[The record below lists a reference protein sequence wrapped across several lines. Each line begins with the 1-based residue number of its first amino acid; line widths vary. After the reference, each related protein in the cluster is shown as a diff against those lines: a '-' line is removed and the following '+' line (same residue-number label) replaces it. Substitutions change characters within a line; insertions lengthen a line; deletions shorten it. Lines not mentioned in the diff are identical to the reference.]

1 MTTISSSSGLRGL
14 DAAPIIYSLL
24 NGHPASGVCES
35 YIRSHSG
42 WLTTTV
48 TLLEADA
55 VLRKVY
61 GVDPVLVAH
70 KIAQFAAGP
79 ITVVAV
85 DVALAVSA
93 MTTANSL
100 GIDLADAVLLEC
112 CRAQRLSIIATDDEK
127 FGRACVQLG
136 LTAESPLDS
145 ATRKQV
151 AAWESTNLP
160 AKGLA
165 RVLFHIRHWLDQQDP
180 QVAQA
185 FWNQTGAG
193 SHLP

>member
-1 MTTISSSSGLRGL
+1 M
-14 DAAPIIYSLL
+14 
-24 NGHPASGVCES
+24 
-35 YIRSHSG
+35 
-42 WLTTTV
+42 
-48 TLLEADA
+48 LEADA

-61 GVDPVLVAH
+61 GVSPALVAQ

-85 DVALAVSA
+85 DAALAISA

-100 GIDLADAVLLEC
+100 GIDLADAVLLES
-112 CRAQRLSIIATDDEK
+112 CRTHRLSIIATDDET
-127 FGRACVQLG
+127 FARACVQLG
-136 LTAESPLDS
+136 LTVETPLDS
-145 ATRKQV
+145 VTRQQV
-151 AAWESTNLP
+151 VAWESTNLP

-165 RVLFHIRHWLDQQDP
+165 RVLFHIRRWLEQQDR

>member
-1 MTTISSSSGLRGL
+1 MTTSSSPGQRGL
-14 DAAPIIYSLL
+14 DAAPIVYSLL
-24 NGHPASGVCES
+24 SGHPASAVCEG

-61 GVDPVLVAH
+61 GVAPALVDQ

-85 DVALAVSA
+85 DAATAVSA
-93 MTTANSL
+93 MTTANTL
-100 GIDLADAVLLEC
+100 GIDLADAVLLES
-112 CRAQRLSIIATDDEK
+112 CRAHGLSIIATDDAK
-127 FGRACVQLG
+127 FARECVRSG
-136 LTAESPLDS
+136 LTAETPIDS
-145 ATRKQV
+145 AIRQQV
-151 AAWESTNLP
+151 AAWEATNLP

-165 RVLFHIRHWLDQQDP
+165 RVLFHVRHWLDQQDP
-180 QVAQA
+180 QMAQA
-185 FWNQTGAG
+185 FWNRTGAG